1 MQWYFH
7 GVHYPDDFIFTKEGE
22 PFRKE
27 YLEACFKRGL
37 KKAGIET
44 GQRRLIP
51 HSLRYTYVTR
61 MRRYAPLEL
70 VQKLAGHTSEGMT
83 DYYTRFSLEESTL
96 AVAPALESANKLWEE
111 I

>member
-37 KKAGIET
+37 KQAGIET

-51 HSLRYTYVTR
+51 H
-61 MRRYAPLEL
+61 
-70 VQKLAGHTSEGMT
+70 
-83 DYYTRFSLEESTL
+83 
-96 AVAPALESANKLWEE
+96 
-111 I
+111 